1 MRLVHALP
9 YVLAACSGAVAER
22 PKTVTHLSRLTPA
35 VASILADSASL
46 CWQRFSRGIS
56 VESSCTAIAVSPRV
70 DTVRIPLDPPAT
82 PRGIPFGPIDLWT
95 TYSRPAW
102 SPGLFS
108 ASMNPESPEGIVRRI
123 NAARALGHRLIL
135 AMTSGKHTR
144 YLTNGKFDLLKWTSR
159 QSLYDSTPG
168 VKEAIAAGVA
178 DGTVIGADIMDE
190 PQHPSW
196 NNSVSRPLLDS
207 MAAYVKNIFPTL
219 PVGVSVR
226 LDWRP
231 TEKFTR
237 IDFVTTQYVAS
248 YGPIATWRDSA
259 LARAKRNGVAVV
271 FSLNVLNGGAGF
283 GETAESCAAKLTG
296 GVGGIGRCRMSA
308 EQLRAFGMSLVS
320 SGCGLVFWK
329 FDSAYVSKPE
339 NLAALNDL
347 ARVSSQVPATPCRRS
362 ASRGL
367 QDPLDAGA
375 GNAVGAP
382 TSGVS

>member
-1 MRLVHALP
+1 MRLFHAFP

-22 PKTVTHLSRLTPA
+22 PRDIAQVSRLAPA
-35 VASILADSASL
+35 AASILADSASL
-46 CWQRFSRGIS
+46 CWQRFSRGVP
-56 VESSCTAIAVSPRV
+56 VESSCTALAVSPRV
-70 DTVRIPLDPPAT
+70 DTVRVPLDPPAT
-82 PRGIPFGPIDLWT
+82 PRGIPFGPIDLWL

-102 SPGLFS
+102 GPGFFS

-144 YLTNGKFDLLKWTSR
+144 YLTDGKFDLAKWTAR

-168 VKEAIAAGVA
+168 VKEAVAAAVA

-196 NNSVSRPLLDS
+196 KNSVTRPMLDS
-207 MAAYVKNIFPTL
+207 MAAYVKSIFPTL

-231 TEKFTR
+231 AETFTR

-259 LARAKRNGVAVV
+259 LARARRNGVAVV
-271 FSLNVLNGGAGF
+271 FSLNILNGGGGF
-283 GETAESCAAKLTG
+283 GETAETCARKLTG
-296 GVGGIGRCRMSA
+296 GVGATKGRCRMSP
-308 EQLRAFGMSLVS
+308 EQLRAFGMSLAS
-320 SGCGLVFWK
+320 AGCGLILWK
-329 FDSAYVSKPE
+329 FDSVYVSKPE
-339 NLAALNDL
+339 NLTALEDL
-347 ARVSSQVPATPCRRS
+347 ARFSSQVPATPCRRS
-362 ASRGL
+362 HSPAI
-367 QDPLDAGA
+367 
-375 GNAVGAP
+375 
-382 TSGVS
+382 